1 MKKLILILMF
11 GSLFMGCFM
20 FTQSKLSKSGQLS
33 SGMTTGEVLNIM
45 GEPVILEIDRNVDE
59 WHYCKTGFKDR
70 FLALFFVDNRLA
82 AKTFYI
88 GKVAEG
94 DCSLFVKTWSYK
106 VPSEIQA
113 ILDKNTPTS
122 SE

>member
-1 MKKLILILMF
+1 MF

-33 SGMTTGEVLNIM
+33 SGMTTGEVLKIM